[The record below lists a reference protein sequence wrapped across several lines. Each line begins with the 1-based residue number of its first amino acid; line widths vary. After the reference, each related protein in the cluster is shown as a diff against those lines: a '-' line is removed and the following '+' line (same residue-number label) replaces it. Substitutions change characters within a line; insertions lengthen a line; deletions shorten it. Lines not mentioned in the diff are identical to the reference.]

1 MQASSRSLGPVHCP
15 RKNFRPVRWVVAT
28 PVTPQVPTETKD
40 ANERDAPND
49 NVVHGASLGLSVV
62 TGCDHLLLLY
72 TQKTDSSMDVSQ
84 ILSL

>member
-1 MQASSRSLGPVHCP
+1 MATHHPGPVIGVVP
-15 RKNFRPVRWVVAT
+15 APVA
-28 PVTPQVPTETKD
+28 PEIPDETEGTD
-40 ANERDAPND
+40 ERDAPND

-84 ILSL
+84 ILAL